1 MENKKHIFYYVG
13 NCKNTI
19 PHTFSD
25 ANEMQQVVQYDE
37 CSYNEMTLFHNPE
50 KQISIADF
58 EECTGYKID
67 STLKTFKIKEDY
79 FIGRNRG
86 FIFIYD
92 YEKDIHHFWS

>member
-1 MENKKHIFYYVG
+1 MEYKKHIFCYVG

-25 ANEMQQVVQYDE
+25 ANEMQQVVQQDEDSYDE
-37 CSYNEMTLFHNPE
+37 KTLFHNPE
-50 KQISIADF
+50 IQISIADF
-58 EECTGYKID
+58 ENCTGYDIA

-79 FIGRNRG
+79 FIGKNEG

-92 YEKDIHHFWS
+92 DKKDIHYFWN